1 MSEENQKSAKQI
13 KTEFDKNI
21 TEIDLTK
28 IKESD
33 SSLGSITDNL
43 KTVFD
48 ETVNF
53 LVYLI
58 DKIEAYLAF
67 GNIKFV
73 DADPILTKL
82 ETSVNTFIQSITD
95 FKGNVKEEKNIESIN
110 TVIKKLID
118 TYNLIKK
125 TDKVDYYDKDVA
137 VGDKEK
143 EKIIP
148 RFNTITDKLTKTELK
163 NNEAT
168 PAPAPATTPTSGA
181 DTIKFALEGDIDK
194 ATKQISK
201 ITSITIGGTKIAAP
215 ITTSDG
221 KITTSPEL
229 IAEFTKIAA
238 PKTGGRKRRTTVKK
252 QSKQSK
258 KSKKRPRRKSNR
270 VFQSRRRRRRATHA
284 KITL

>member
-1 MSEENQKSAKQI
+1 MSEENKKSAKDI

-21 TEIDLTK
+21 TDIDLTK

-48 ETVNF
+48 KTVNF

-67 GNIKFV
+67 GNITFV
-73 DADPILTKL
+73 AVDPILTEL

-110 TVIKKLID
+110 TAIKKLID

-148 RFNTITDKLTKTELK
+148 RFNAITDKLTNTELK

-168 PAPAPATTPTSGA
+168 PAPAPSTTPTPGA
-181 DTIKFALEGDIDK
+181 ETIKFALEGEIDK

-221 KITTSPEL
+221 KITASPEL
-229 IAEFTKIAA
+229 VAEFTKIAA
-238 PKTGGRKRRTTVKK
+238 PKTGGRKRRTTAKK
-252 QSKQSK
+252 QSKKSK

>member
-1 MSEENQKSAKQI
+1 MSEENKSAKQI
-13 KTEFDKNI
+13 KTELDKNI

-48 ETVNF
+48 ETINF

-110 TVIKKLID
+110 TAIKKLID
-118 TYNLIKK
+118 IYNLIKK
-125 TDKVDYYDKDVA
+125 TDKVDYYDKDIA

-148 RFNTITDKLTKTELK
+148 RFNAITDKLTKTELK
-163 NNEAT
+163 NNEAP
-168 PAPAPATTPTSGA
+168 PAPAPGTTPTPGA
-181 DTIKFALEGDIDK
+181 ETIKFALEGEIDK

-221 KITTSPEL
+221 KITASPEL
-229 IAEFTKIAA
+229 VAEFTKIAA
-238 PKTGGRKRRTTVKK
+238 TKKGGRKRRTTAKK
-252 QSKQSK
+252 SKQSK

-270 VFQSRRRRRRATHA
+270 VFQSRRQRQRRRATHA